1 MIMLSE
7 YPDYTVRERIADGII
22 HAVGVSGSVVATM
35 IVLSIAM
42 PGLPAQSAISL
53 IVYSVAMIAMFS
65 FSAAYHLIPHA
76 HWKGGLKRLDQAA
89 IFLKIAGTYTPFAV
103 VSLGG
108 LWGYGL
114 LGAVWFVALFGAL
127 TKLFLRNDLGG
138 FTIALYLA
146 LGWAG
151 IAVIQPLS
159 ASVSPGT
166 LTLIGAG
173 GLLYTIGVIFHLWH
187 SLPYQNAIWHLFVL
201 VAASCHFAAVVDAVV
216 LA

>member
-22 HAVGVSGSVVATM
+22 HAVGVSGSVVATI

-42 PGLPAQSAISL
+42 PGLPAHSAVSL
-53 IVYSVAMIAMFS
+53 IIYSVAMIAMFC

-151 IAVIQPLS
+151 IAVIQPLA

-166 LTLIGAG
+166 LMLIGAG
-173 GLLYTIGVIFHLWH
+173 GVLYTIGVIFHLWH

-201 VAASCHFAAVVDAVV
+201 VAASCHFAAVIDTVV
-216 LA
+216 LV